1 MKIVQEVSLISIGS
15 FVESNDWS
23 IIRDE
28 IRDAISVI
36 VYPPGTSSFT
46 INPKKHG
53 NGVKPIKE
61 ACMIALKD
69 RFGWRLETAIN
80 YTTKSPGKVDATKVI
95 DNHLF
100 ALEWETGN
108 ISSSHRAVNKL
119 VLGLL
124 RGIFLGAALVLPS
137 QKLYPYLTDRIGN
150 YEELEPY
157 FDVWR
162 AVQLTEGFLAIFVI
176 EHDHLDVHK
185 TSVESASEVS
195 SHTSSGTS
203 QTSIKLIPFSLSFLR
218 CPP

>member
-15 FVESNDWS
+15 FAESDEWS
-23 IIRDE
+23 IIRAE

-36 VYPPGTSSFT
+36 VHPPGTSSFT

-61 ACMIALKD
+61 ACMTALQD
-69 RFGWRLETAIN
+69 RFGWRLETSIN
-80 YTTKSPGKVDATKVI
+80 YATKSPGKVDATKVI

-137 QKLYPYLTDRIGN
+137 RKLYPYLTDRIGN

-162 AVQLTEGFLAIFVI
+162 AVHLPEGFLAIFVI
-176 EHDHLDVHK
+176 EHDQLDSNVPTLTK
-185 TSVESASEVS
+185 
-195 SHTSSGTS
+195 GTDGRA
-203 QTSIKLIPFSLSFLR
+203 LI
-218 CPP
+218 

>member
-1 MKIVQEVSLISIGS
+1 MKIVQEISLISLGS
-15 FVESNDWS
+15 FEESSDWS

-28 IRDAISVI
+28 IREAISLI
-36 VYPPGTSSFT
+36 VYPPGTFSFT
-46 INPKKHG
+46 INPTRHG

-69 RFGWRLETAIN
+69 RFGWGLETPIQYA
-80 YTTKSPGKVDATKVI
+80 TRSPGKVDATKAL

-108 ISSSHRAVNKL
+108 ISSSHRAVNKM

-124 RGIFLGAALVLPS
+124 RGVLLGAVLVLPS
-137 QKLYPYLTDRIGN
+137 RKLYPYLTDRIGN

-162 AVQLTEGFLAIFVI
+162 AVRLEEGFLAIFVI
-176 EHDHLDVHK
+176 EHDQVDS
-185 TSVESASEVS
+185 SVP
-195 SHTSSGTS
+195 TIIKGTDGRA
-203 QTSIKLIPFSLSFLR
+203 LV
-218 CPP
+218 